1 MYKAVGGVV
10 SILAVMKA
18 GPLLRVE
25 SSIFC
30 PEYIEKT
37 NIGHHLIY
45 NVGEQSLISRS
56 TAE

>member
-10 SILAVMKA
+10 SILAVAVMKA

-37 NIGHHLIY
+37 KYYIFPVITKSF
-45 NVGEQSLISRS
+45 SL
-56 TAE
+56 A

>member
-25 SSIFC
+25 SSIFF

-37 NIGHHLIY
+37 KYYIFPVI
-45 NVGEQSLISRS
+45 
-56 TAE
+56 T